1 MPIVK
6 ADANER
12 KLTVPSEAMV
22 KFNSYNVSDNLYCV
36 EVPIIIHETSRCY
49 YIYLK
54 YLVTY

>member
-36 EVPIIIHETSRCY
+36 EVPIIIHETSWCY
-49 YIYLK
+49 YIYL
-54 YLVTY
+54 VTY